1 MSRARKPS
9 PKTLPGHGSHPV
21 PDEHHTC
28 LRCPMCASETCRTLQ
43 DLGMYCETQVAATE
57 ARAGGKEREPRSAA

>member
-43 DLGMYCETQVAATE
+43 QVAATE